1 MGVVILSS
9 VVIILGNL
17 LADIAYGIVNPRL
30 RSKH

>member
-9 VVIILGNL
+9 VVIIVGNL
-17 LADIAYGIVNPRL
+17 VADIAYGIANPRL